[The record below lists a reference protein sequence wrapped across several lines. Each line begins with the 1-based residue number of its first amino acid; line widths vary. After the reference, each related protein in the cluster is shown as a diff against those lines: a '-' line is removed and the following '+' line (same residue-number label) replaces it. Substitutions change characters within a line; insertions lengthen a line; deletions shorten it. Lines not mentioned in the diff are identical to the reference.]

1 MAWNLNDF
9 ITMEFLGSFSG
20 TVAVVTLLTQLV
32 KRFIAT
38 VDPKW
43 IALSLAGTVSVVKQ
57 LETGD
62 FSAVSW
68 ILAALNTF
76 VIAGAAIGTFE
87 GFKGL
92 GKLFSKEDHNKKG
105 D

>member
-9 ITMEFLGSFSG
+9 ITMDFLGTFSG
-20 TVAVVTLLTQLV
+20 VVVLVTLLTQLIKGFV
-32 KRFIAT
+32 TA

-43 IALSLAGTVSVVKQ
+43 ISLVLAGTVSVIKQ

-62 FSAVSW
+62 FSVGGW
-68 ILAALNTF
+68 ILAVLNAF

-87 GFKGL
+87 GFKGI
-92 GKLFSKEDHNKKG
+92 GKFFE
-105 D
+105 